1 MSAKL
6 ETKQE
11 VHSIVLILDTS
22 SLSPSPMHP
31 FDRFT
36 PNAKL
41 ALQIAEQEAKNMKS
55 DYIGTEHLLL
65 GVLSIPK
72 SLGFSILT
80 GAGVT
85 QENVRILLRA
95 SKTEEIEGKNT
106 KHGLSTYLHD
116 VIEQSVMT
124 AHKFRHANV
133 GTEHLLYALVTSEKN
148 AATMLFESMQ
158 VDPEELKMHIEEMF
172 GQINQFKQQ
181 NKNLEYSLEN
191 FFQGLQGAI
200 AGMQGG
206 GTEPDG
212 LQRKKAQGKSKTP
225 VLDYFTTDL
234 IEKSKNK
241 ELDPIIGRDNE
252 IERMVHI
259 LNRKTKNNPVLIGE
273 PGVGKTAI
281 VEGLAQQIVAGKVP
295 HSLQDKRVLIL
306 NLGSII
312 AGTKYRGEFEQRF
325 DDIIKEASESENEII
340 LFIDEMHTIV
350 GAGSAEGSLD
360 AANILKPALS
370 RGTLQVIGATTTEEF
385 RKSVEKDRALERR
398 FQSVLI
404 DEPST
409 ADSIKILKGLKK
421 SYEEFHSLSIGDDAI
436 KAAVTLSKRY
446 LTERFLPDK
455 AIDLMD
461 EAAAWRGLTS
471 SDSEGDIKKLKKEL
485 EKLETQKIAA
495 VKDQKYHKAL
505 SLRQKEEDL
514 QKKILDMRGQHD
526 GDKRSPINIDEDDI
540 MQVVAKMTGIPV
552 TKLMKSETKRLQT
565 LESVLKKKVIGQD
578 DAIAH
583 VSRAI
588 RRSRVG
594 IADQNRP
601 IGTFLFLGPTGVGK
615 TELVKQIASEVFNR
629 EDALIKMDMSE
640 FMEKHN
646 VSRLTGTTAG
656 YVGYEEGGQLTEAV
670 RRKPY
675 SVVLFDE
682 IEKAHPEF
690 FNILLQ
696 IMEDGVLTDGKG
708 KKVDF
713 TNTIIVM
720 TSNIGAEKLTKQ
732 AAKIGFKLD
741 DDSKTED
748 MEYEEKRKEVLKELK
763 EHMRPEFLNR
773 LDHIIVFNPLHQ
785 KEIRKIVDLH
795 IIKLGDRLK
804 EQDYKL
810 VTSKDVIELLAKEGF
825 DPEYGARPVRRVVQE
840 KIEDGIAEHILNG
853 VFKKGDT
860 IKIILK
866 GEDKI
871 EFMPE
876 VKKPKAVKP
885 AKKAKVSA

>member
-1 MSAKL
+1 
-6 ETKQE
+6 
-11 VHSIVLILDTS
+11 
-22 SLSPSPMHP
+22 MHP

-55 DYIGTEHLLL
+55 SYIGTEHLLL

-95 SKTEEIEGKNT
+95 SKTNEIEGQNT
-106 KHGLSTYLHD
+106 KHGLSVYLHD
-116 VIEQSVMT
+116 VIEQSVIT

-133 GTEHLLYALVTSEKN
+133 GTEHLLYALVVGEKN

-158 VDPEELKMHIEEMF
+158 VDPEDLKMHIEEMF
-172 GQINQFKQQ
+172 GQINQFKRQ
-181 NKNLEYSLEN
+181 NKNLEYSLES

-200 AGMQGG
+200 AGMQHGMAG
-206 GTEPDG
+206 EPEG
-212 LQRKKAQGKSKTP
+212 LQRKRTQGKSKTP

-234 IEKSKNK
+234 IEKSKRG
-241 ELDPIIGRDNE
+241 ELDPIIGRDTE
-252 IERMVHI
+252 IERVVHI

-281 VEGLAQQIVAGKVP
+281 IEGLAQRIVKEDVP
-295 HSLQDKRVLIL
+295 RSLLNKRVLVL

-340 LFIDEMHTIV
+340 LFIDEIHTIV

-370 RGTLQVIGATTTEEF
+370 RGSLQVIGATTTDEY

-398 FQSVLI
+398 FQSILI
-404 DEPST
+404 DEPSIE
-409 ADSIKILKGLKK
+409 DSIAILIGLRK
-421 SYEEFHSLSIGDDAI
+421 SYEEFHHLSIKDDAI
-436 KAAVTLSKRY
+436 RASVILSKRY
-446 LTERFLPDK
+446 LTERYLPDK

-461 EAAAWRGLTS
+461 EAAAWRGIAS
-471 SDSEGDIKKLKKEL
+471 SGSADNMKAMKKEL
-485 EKLETQKIAA
+485 EKIEQAKISA

-505 SLRQKEEDL
+505 SLRQKEEEL
-514 QKKILDMRGQHD
+514 QKQMLETRSRAD
-526 GDKRSPINIDEDDI
+526 GDRRSPVEITEDDI
-540 MQVVAKMTGIPV
+540 TKVIAKMTGIPV
-552 TKLMKSETKRLQT
+552 TKLMKSESKRLQS
-565 LESVLKKKVIGQD
+565 LESVLKKKVVGQE

-583 VSRAI
+583 VARAI

-594 IADQNRP
+594 ISDAKRP

-615 TELVKQIASEVFNR
+615 TELVKQLALEVFNR
-629 EDALIKMDMSE
+629 EDALIKIDMSE
-640 FMEKHN
+640 FMERHN

-656 YVGYEEGGQLTEAV
+656 YVGYEEGGQLTESV

-682 IEKAHPEF
+682 IEKAHPDF

-696 IMEDGVLTDGKG
+696 IMEDGCLTDGKG

-713 TNTIIVM
+713 TNTIIIM

-732 AAKIGFKLD
+732 AAKIGFKL
-741 DDSKTED
+741 ED
-748 MEYEEKRKEVLKELK
+748 APDEEKEYEEKRKEVLKELK
-763 EHMRPEFLNR
+763 DRMRPEFLNR
-773 LDHIIVFNPLHQ
+773 LDHVIVFNPLHQ
-785 KEIRKIVDLH
+785 KEIRKIVELQIAKLAARLGEKEFNINVQNGVIDL
-795 IIKLGDRLK
+795 I
-804 EQDYKL
+804 
-810 VTSKDVIELLAKEGF
+810 AKQGF

-840 KIEDGIAEHILNG
+840 RVEDGIAEHILKSI
-853 VFKKGDT
+853 FRKGDT
-860 IKIILK
+860 INIVLQ
-866 GEDKI
+866 GEGRI
-871 EFMPE
+871 EFLPDRPDEKKKGKKKEKSVKKEE
-876 VKKPKAVKP
+876 VKA
-885 AKKAKVSA
+885 